1 MNTLQFIIKKILY
14 PSCAIF
20 TLLWLMVCG
29 IIDAVSDI
37 VNINF
42 SSGMMCLVIAIAIS
56 VSNQILTKNTI
67 APIGRY
73 FLHMLS
79 TVVSISLVVALF
91 STTFK
96 TKYALTGNSF
106 YLVLILIVFYL
117 VVATPMIVLY
127 FRKSKKTDSKDYQS
141 MFRK

>member
-1 MNTLQFIIKKILY
+1 
-14 PSCAIF
+14 
-20 TLLWLMVCG
+20 MVCG

-127 FRKSKKTDSKDYQS
+127 LRKSKKTDSKDYQS